1 MRDQTLGL
9 RIDAGALRERI
20 GVKYVGTLAEH
31 RLHVVLEQ
39 AMDQDHVTA
48 DQFLLA

>member
-1 MRDQTLGL
+1 MRDQTLRL
-9 RIDAGALRERI
+9 RIDAGALRQRI
-20 GVKYVGTLAEH
+20 GVKCVGTIAEH
-31 RLHVVLEQ
+31 RLDIVLEQ